1 MWDIYTIMVVK
12 IESGTLEISE
22 SKIKTKS
29 ALVLVLQRLRLNT
42 NVTYSTLKE
51 ELQSNLNE
59 LSSTYTE
66 KNNDR
71 RKIHF

>member
-1 MWDIYTIMVVK
+1 MWDIYTIMVAE

-29 ALVLVLQRLRLNT
+29 ALVLVLQRLHLNT
-42 NVTYSTLKE
+42 NGTYRTLKE

>member
-1 MWDIYTIMVVK
+1 MWDIYTIMVAE

-71 RKIHF
+71 RKIRF

>member
-1 MWDIYTIMVVK
+1 MWDIYTIMVVE

>member
-1 MWDIYTIMVVK
+1 MWDIYTIMVAE

>member
-1 MWDIYTIMVVK
+1 MWDIYTIMVVE
-12 IESGTLEISE
+12 IEGGTLEISE

-66 KNNDR
+66 KSNDR

>member
-1 MWDIYTIMVVK
+1 MWDIYTIMVVE

-66 KNNDR
+66 KSNDR

>member
-1 MWDIYTIMVVK
+1 MWDIYTIMVAE

-29 ALVLVLQRLRLNT
+29 ALVLVLQRLRLNA
-42 NVTYSTLKE
+42 NVTYGTLKE

-71 RKIHF
+71 RKIRF

>member
-1 MWDIYTIMVVK
+1 MWDIYTIMVVE

-29 ALVLVLQRLRLNT
+29 ALVLVLQRLHLNT
-42 NVTYSTLKE
+42 NGTYRTLKE

-71 RKIHF
+71 RKIRF

>member
-1 MWDIYTIMVVK
+1 MVVE
-12 IESGTLEISE
+12 IEGGTLEISE

-66 KNNDR
+66 KSNDR